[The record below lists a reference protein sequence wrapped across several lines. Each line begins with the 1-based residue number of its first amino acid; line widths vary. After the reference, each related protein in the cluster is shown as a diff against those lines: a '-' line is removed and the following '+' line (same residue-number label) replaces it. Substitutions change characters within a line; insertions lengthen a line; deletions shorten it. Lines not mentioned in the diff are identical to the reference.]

1 MDAKTTIGTRFSVA
15 VCAVGILSF
24 GATAAFAGEW
34 NPNKGDLPAKENGN
48 SPCLFNGL
56 DQPDDGDNP
65 EDHAGS
71 APDDFL
77 WGTLAPAGANSGKV
91 SVQTG
96 GQLIAL
102 GFVPPGTQ
110 GTDCNPTT
118 PSSEP

>member
-56 DQPDDGDNP
+56 DEPDTT
-65 EDHAGS
+65 EDHSGGD
-71 APDDFL
+71 PDDFL

-91 SVQTG
+91 AVQTG

-102 GFVPPGTQ
+102 GFVSPGTQ